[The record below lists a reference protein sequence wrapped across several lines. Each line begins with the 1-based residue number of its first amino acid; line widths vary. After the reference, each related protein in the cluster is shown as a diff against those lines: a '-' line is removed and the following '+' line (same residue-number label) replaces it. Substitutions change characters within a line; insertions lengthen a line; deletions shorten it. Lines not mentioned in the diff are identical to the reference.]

1 MIKTYVKLD
10 VSMVFGKMTGGGGT
24 YCPIQM
30 IESEVPQCR
39 IQMMK

>member
-10 VSMVFGKMTGGGGT
+10 VSMVFGKMTGGGT

-30 IESEVPQCR
+30 IESEGPQCR